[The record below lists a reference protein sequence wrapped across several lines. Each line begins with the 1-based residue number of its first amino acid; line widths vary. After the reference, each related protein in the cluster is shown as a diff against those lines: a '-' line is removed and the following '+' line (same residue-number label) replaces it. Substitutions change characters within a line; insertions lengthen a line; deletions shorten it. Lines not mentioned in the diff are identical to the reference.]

1 VSVDSHKDGRVGSLK
16 PADDPAVDYR
26 SLVRH
31 GYDQCA
37 GRYESVR
44 RDEIQPD
51 IALVI
56 DKLDEGAKVLD
67 IGCGAGVPI
76 AKALAQRFLVTGLDI
91 SREMIRLSKRNV
103 PGGTFIHADVMEVDL
118 PASEFDAVVSFYTIF
133 HLPREHHKAL
143 FQRIHRWLKVGG
155 YLLVTVSDENA
166 DPYTEEFSKLPLSGM
181 VTRRATK
188 PLRSIILWSLRIR
201 LILNANNLM
210 SEAKR
215 SPQLLVSNIY
225 LNSTFESSS
234 FASTV
239 FQIHR
244 FAEQR
249 TTGYQLTH
257 DIMYDQMD
265 YHREEYP
272 KETAPRIENSIQS
285 LSDL

>member
-1 VSVDSHKDGRVGSLK
+1 
-16 PADDPAVDYR
+16 
-26 SLVRH
+26 
-31 GYDQCA
+31 
-37 GRYESVR
+37 VR

-166 DPYTEEFSKLPLSGM
+166 DPYTEEFHGVTMYWSNYGLQEYIAILEETGFEIIQVTSVGHGYEASHETPEEHHPL
-181 VTRRATK
+181 V
-188 PLRSIILWSLRIR
+188 
-201 LILNANNLM
+201 
-210 SEAKR
+210 
-215 SPQLLVSNIY
+215 
-225 LNSTFESSS
+225 
-234 FASTV
+234 FAHKIDT
-239 FQIHR
+239 
-244 FAEQR
+244 QR
-249 TTGYQLTH
+249 
-257 DIMYDQMD
+257 
-265 YHREEYP
+265 
-272 KETAPRIENSIQS
+272 
-285 LSDL
+285 